1 MKILQIH
8 NLYRQAGGE
17 DVVAEQEAKLLME
30 NGHQVDRWIRDNKK
44 ELKSPLARL
53 RLPFTTHFSSR
64 SLQMAR
70 QRLRKGRHDL
80 MHVHNFFPLFTPSIF
95 RAARQMGVPSVMTLH
110 NYRLIHPNGQ
120 LYTDGEIDERSV
132 GGSAWRCVP
141 DGVYRG
147 SILQTA
153 VVARMIEYHRKQ
165 GTWDHVPS
173 LFITLTRFAREKLA
187 EGGLPADR
195 MVVKPNF
202 IEDPGQDYADT
213 RVKSESESV
222 VLSGRFLFVGRISEE
237 KGVEDLIRAWI
248 SQGIHEELRIAGD
261 GPEKER
267 LQSLSD
273 GTSNIRWL
281 GRLDRDE
288 VRREMAMATA
298 LVLPSRWY
306 EGFPMTLVEAF
317 SVGCPAIVTGIGSQ
331 AEIVI
336 HEQNGFHVTPG
347 DDAGLAY
354 AVRRMAGEHSLVR
367 RFSENARAVYRTRYT
382 PEVNY
387 RLMAEIH
394 QQAVEMEKR
403 LAGDGQ

>member
-80 MHVHNFFPLFTPSIF
+80 MHVHNFFPLFTPSIV

-110 NYRLIHPNGQ
+110 NYRLMHPNGQ

-132 GGSAWRCVP
+132 GGSAGRCVP

-173 LFITLTRFAREKLA
+173 LFITLTRFEREKLA
-187 EGGLPADR
+187 EGGLPAEDR
-195 MVVKPNF
+195 KS
-202 IEDPGQDYADT
+202 T
-213 RVKSESESV
+213 RLNSSHVA
-222 VLSGRFLFVGRISEE
+222 IS
-237 KGVEDLIRAWI
+237 
-248 SQGIHEELRIAGD
+248 
-261 GPEKER
+261 
-267 LQSLSD
+267 
-273 GTSNIRWL
+273 
-281 GRLDRDE
+281 
-288 VRREMAMATA
+288 
-298 LVLPSRWY
+298 
-306 EGFPMTLVEAF
+306 
-317 SVGCPAIVTGIGSQ
+317 
-331 AEIVI
+331 
-336 HEQNGFHVTPG
+336 
-347 DDAGLAY
+347 Y
-354 AVRRMAGEHSLVR
+354 AVFCLKKKK
-367 RFSENARAVYRTRYT
+367 RY
-382 PEVNY
+382 
-387 RLMAEIH
+387 
-394 QQAVEMEKR
+394 
-403 LAGDGQ
+403 